1 MGSSST
7 ESLRVLLIKTGF
19 FKNNKTLNIIEQT
32 KRVREKLYDLFSILF
47 LFLFQDKLAFFCKLF
62 F

>member
-32 KRVREKLYDLFSILF
+32 KRVRVRVRALRFIFDFVLILIPG
-47 LFLFQDKLAFFCKLF
+47 
-62 F
+62 